1 MLRFNSSVLLFL
13 LSLAVR
19 RSHGVGVEMGKALII
34 SGDQKLIESV
44 SSLLAPIGH
53 TLFNAS
59 DLCRGWALAIEHRV
73 DVVTLATEL
82 SDGDGLVLLPR
93 LKQLPENP
101 EVVVVSDAVDPRAAD
116 FALRNCAWD
125 YLITQGDGRTLAMSM
140 DQAMQYRQEQVTEEA
155 PVAIKRERIV
165 GNSPQMKSCFALLG
179 QAAGSNAN
187 VLIVGETGT
196 GKELFARAIHSNSP
210 RARARSL
217 SPEVRSGNPR
227 ADKNFV
233 VVDCTALPET
243 LVESVLFG
251 HAKGAFTGAD
261 RDHDGL
267 IAQADG
273 GTLFLDEIGELP
285 LNTQKAFLRVLQE
298 RHYRPVGGKT
308 EHQSD
313 FRLIAATNR
322 DLDQMVDQGTFR
334 KDLLFRLRGLTIAL
348 PPLRGRPDDIKDL
361 VRYHTQRMCDSYD
374 IAPKGFALELLD
386 TMAAYSWP
394 GNVRELVHTIDAMLA
409 VAGND
414 ATLYPKHLPAHIR
427 LQVVCQAHEE
437 PKVTVIGRQDSDAL
451 GDFKTYRNHSERRY
465 LEDLLRIS
473 ERNIPKACQI
483 SGISRSRLYEMLA
496 KHALSA

>member
-1 MLRFNSSVLLFL
+1 
-13 LSLAVR
+13 
-19 RSHGVGVEMGKALII
+19 MGKALII
-34 SGDQKLIESV
+34 SDDQNLTDAV
-44 SSLLAPIGH
+44 ASLLQPIGH
-53 TLFNAS
+53 AVFSAP
-59 DLCRGWALAIEHRV
+59 DLTQGWAQAIEQRV
-73 DVVTLATEL
+73 DAVVLSAHLAE
-82 SDGDGLVLLPR
+82 GDGLSLLPR

-101 EVVVVSDAVDPRAAD
+101 EVVVVTRAIDARAAE
-116 FALRNCAWD
+116 FALRNGAWD
-125 YLITQGDGRTLAMSM
+125 YLITQSEGRSVALSL
-140 DQAMQYRQEQVTEEA
+140 DQAMQYRQDQVAAEA

-165 GNSPQMKSCFALLG
+165 GNSPPMKACFALLG

-187 VLIVGETGT
+187 VLIAGETGT

-217 SPEVRSGNPR
+217 SPEVRAGNPR

-233 VVDCTALPET
+233 VVDCAALPET

-267 IAQADG
+267 IAQAHG
-273 GTLFLDEIGELP
+273 GTLFLDEVGELP

-298 RHYRPVGGKT
+298 RHYRPVGGKA
-308 EHQSD
+308 EHASD

-322 DLDQMVDQGTFR
+322 DLDQMAEQGAFR
-334 KDLLFRLRGLTIAL
+334 KDLLFRLRGLSISL
-348 PPLRGRPDDIKDL
+348 PPLRGRSDDIKDL
-361 VRYHTQRMCDSYD
+361 VRYHTHRMCESYG
-374 IAPKGFALELLD
+374 IVPKGFAIELLD
-386 TMAAYSWP
+386 IMAAYPWP

-414 ATLYPKHLPAHIR
+414 ATLYPKHLPPHIR
-427 LQVVCQAHEE
+427 LQVVCGAQKE
-437 PKVTVIGRQDSDAL
+437 PMVTVIARHDGHGL
-451 GDFKTYRNHSERRY
+451 GDFKTYRSHFERRY

-473 ERNIPKACQI
+473 ERNIPRACEI

-496 KHALSA
+496 KHALNA